1 MPRSWKRIAT
11 TVGFSVLLSC
21 SGRVVLAQQSADPH
35 HPPGSPGAS
44 EHSAPA
50 QPGQMRSGGMMG
62 MGMMDQM
69 PGRMMGM
76 IGTNCQMMEMTGGT
90 DTSAFTEG
98 RIAFIKAELGIT
110 DAQKPAWED
119 YAAALKKNL
128 EGMQATRQ
136 TMMKVMQAT
145 SPVERVDARIS
156 MMETRLST
164 LKEIRPALVTLYNA
178 LSDDQ
183 KKKADQ
189 LPVGMGCMM

>member
-1 MPRSWKRIAT
+1 MTSSWKRIAT
-11 TVGFSVLLSC
+11 GPGLSVLLSC
-21 SGRVVLAQQSADPH
+21 AGTIVLAQRSADPH
-35 HPPGSPGAS
+35 HPPGSPGVT

-50 QPGQMRSGGMMG
+50 QPGQMPSGGMMG

-69 PGRMMGM
+69 PGRTMAMMDGNCPMMGM
-76 IGTNCQMMEMTGGT
+76 MGGT

-98 RIAFIKAELGIT
+98 RVAFLKAELGVT
-110 DAQKPAWED
+110 DAQKSAWEA

-128 EGMQATRQ
+128 EGMQAARQ

-156 MMETRLST
+156 MMESRLST
-164 LKEIRPALVTLYNA
+164 LKEIKPVLATLYNG

-189 LPVGMGCMM
+189 VLIGMGCMM

>member
-1 MPRSWKRIAT
+1 MTHSWRK
-11 TVGFSVLLSC
+11 TVTAAGLTMLLGY
-21 SGRVVLAQQSADPH
+21 SGSVVLAQQSADPH
-35 HPPGSPGAS
+35 HPPGSPGVS

-50 QPGQMRSGGMMG
+50 QPGQMPSGGMMG
-62 MGMMDQM
+62 MGMMSEM
-69 PGRMMGM
+69 PTGMMAMMGANCPMMGM
-76 IGTNCQMMEMTGGT
+76 MRGT
-90 DTSAFTEG
+90 DTSAFPEG
-98 RIAFIKAELGIT
+98 RIAFLKAELGIT
-110 DAQKPAWED
+110 DAQKSAWEA

-156 MMETRLST
+156 MMESRLST
-164 LKEIRPALVTLYNA
+164 LKEIKPVLAILYNG

-189 LPVGMGCMM
+189 LLIGMGCMM

>member
-1 MPRSWKRIAT
+1 MP
-11 TVGFSVLLSC
+11 
-21 SGRVVLAQQSADPH
+21 
-35 HPPGSPGAS
+35 
-44 EHSAPA
+44 
-50 QPGQMRSGGMMG
+50 SGGM

-69 PGRMMGM
+69 PGRMMSGSCPMMGM
-76 IGTNCQMMEMTGGT
+76 MAGT
-90 DTSAFTEG
+90 DASAFTEG
-98 RIAFIKAELGIT
+98 RIAFLKAELGIT
-110 DAQKPAWED
+110 DPQKSAWEA

-156 MMETRLST
+156 MMESRLST
-164 LKEIRPALVTLYNA
+164 LKEIKPVLAILYNG

-189 LPVGMGCMM
+189 LLIGMGCMM